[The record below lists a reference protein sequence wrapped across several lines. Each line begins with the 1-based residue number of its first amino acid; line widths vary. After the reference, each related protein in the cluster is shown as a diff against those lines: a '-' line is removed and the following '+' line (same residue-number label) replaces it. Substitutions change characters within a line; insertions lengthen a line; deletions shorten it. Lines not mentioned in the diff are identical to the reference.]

1 MKTLYYIIIVLFIT
15 ACDPEQTVTFKVN
28 NQTQYNTV
36 MSLYSNGV
44 VSKSF
49 QIEKS
54 TSTAIFSDS
63 GLSPE
68 SFQTNEF
75 DSIKFSFE
83 NNKLLVFLN
92 DTVNSLNDI
101 YNGENWLVENKKHT
115 QIFTY
120 TIDNE
125 FVE

>member
-1 MKTLYYIIIVLFIT
+1 MKTLYYIIVVLFIT

-28 NQTQYNTV
+28 NQTQYNTE
-36 MSLYSNGV
+36 MFLYSNGV
-44 VSKSF
+44 VSQSF

-54 TSTAIFSDS
+54 NSTVIFSDS

-92 DTVNSLNDI
+92 DTINSQNDI
-101 YNGENWLVENKKHT
+101 YNGENWLVENKNHT

-120 TIDNE
+120 TIGNVLIE
-125 FVE
+125 

>member
-1 MKTLYYIIIVLFIT
+1 MKTLYYIIVVLFIT

-28 NQTQYNTV
+28 NQTQYNTE
-36 MSLYSNGV
+36 MFLYSNGV

-54 TSTAIFSDS
+54 TSTVIFSDS

-92 DTVNSLNDI
+92 DTINSQNDI
-101 YNGENWLVENKKHT
+101 YNGENWLVENKNHT

-120 TIDNE
+120 TVNNE
-125 FVE
+125 LIE